1 MYFGAFLQPRNHIW
15 WHYFVCYNFTPR
27 LHRIP
32 QVFQAV
38 QVCGNHAQLS
48 PNSIM
53 PTLQQSP
60 EQVPDKVADS
70 SLTQIMKVHDTNHV
84 TDFHDLCPRQV
95 PDFVV
100 NLSRTLSLTFPVH
113 CNGLNFIRATQ
124 TGLLQTCHRLCRKHL
139 DILRWFLSATFVI
152 CVGNFHWNFMV
163 SWFVTVCVRDFHDLC
178 PRHSPRGSFGESQ
191 RNGIWAL
198 PSQPATVDCHVASIK
213 LYC

>member
-1 MYFGAFLQPRNHIW
+1 MVTCISFCSSRAQLTATSSEWAWNVSVNALLTVDLTLVSVSIW
-15 WHYFVCYNFTPR
+15 RCSTSRSVPGPLPTSGEPTGDVP
-27 LHRIP
+27 LL
-32 QVFQAV
+32 
-38 QVCGNHAQLS
+38 LS
-48 PNSIM
+48 PNFIA
-53 PTLQQSP
+53 PTL
-60 EQVPDKVADS
+60 
-70 SLTQIMKVHDTNHV
+70 
-84 TDFHDLCPRQV
+84 
-95 PDFVV
+95 
-100 NLSRTLSLTFPVH
+100 RTLSPTFPVH
-113 CNGLNFIRATQ
+113 CNGINFIRATQ